1 MIAARRHMKKFFT
14 ICVIFLLFGIVS
26 NPARANEP
34 ETITLKGEAVFDWLD
49 ISQIQRDTIIQNY
62 KNIIFADNT
71 VYKYKKND
79 FKELHKDY
87 VKDQAFKTHYNEA
100 KEGITETANYRLSA
114 FYNGSVLIS
123 YAIQYK
129 KNPKTVYYYDGFGNL
144 RYVDKIEGNYPDFP
158 YWSKQYRI
166 NGKMISAIYFTSPD
180 MQYMYKPDGDF
191 QGVWFKDKMYDRN
204 AKQTLTRTNW

>member
-1 MIAARRHMKKFFT
+1 MIATRRHMKKFFT
-14 ICVIFLLFGIVS
+14 ICVIFLVFGILS
-26 NPARANEP
+26 NPVCANEP

-49 ISQIQRDTIIQNY
+49 MSQIERDTIIQNY
-62 KNIIFADNT
+62 KNIIFDDNT

-129 KNPKTVYYYDGFGNL
+129 NNPKTVYYYDGFGNL

-158 YWSKQYRI
+158 YWSKQ
-166 NGKMISAIYFTSPD
+166 
-180 MQYMYKPDGDF
+180 
-191 QGVWFKDKMYDRN
+191 
-204 AKQTLTRTNW
+204 